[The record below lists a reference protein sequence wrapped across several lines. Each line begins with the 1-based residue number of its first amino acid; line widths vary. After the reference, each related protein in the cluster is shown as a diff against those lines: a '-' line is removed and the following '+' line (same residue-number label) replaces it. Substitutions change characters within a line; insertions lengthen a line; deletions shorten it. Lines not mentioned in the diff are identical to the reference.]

1 MFTVGSQQ
9 HLALLSTVDRANQ
22 FVEVQKKVKLNQK
35 FEKITVKKPFVIERY
50 NVHMNAVNK
59 LDQML
64 SKYNLLRKCVRWW
77 KTLFFH
83 IIDISIVNVY
93 ILFREYQKSH

>member
-9 HLALLSTVDRANQ
+9 RLALLSTIDSANQ

-50 NVHMNAVNK
+50 NVYMNAVNK

-64 SKYNLLRKCVRWW
+64 SKYNLFRKCVRWW

-93 ILFREYQKSH
+93 ILFREYQKNC